1 MITEKGL
8 AEKVMYC
15 IHIDRR
21 REVELAFG
29 EYIEF
34 IQRLGNKKDDR
45 LHTKTCESYFDYVF
59 EKIDEEK
66 GEGK

>member
-8 AEKVMYC
+8 AEKVMYR
-15 IHIDRR
+15 IHIGRR
-21 REVELAFG
+21 REVELAF
-29 EYIEF
+29 EKYIEF

-45 LHTKTCESYFDYVF
+45 LHNKTCESYFDYVF

-66 GEGK
+66 REGK